1 MSIFLAEQKF
11 HEIAPPV
18 DYSFIPVWAV
28 FLGSFVALC
37 LLGAI
42 VWFFVRKPKPQ
53 LPPKTPRE
61 MALEELDGIANEI
74 DTADP
79 YQFSIRVSDVLR
91 GYVTHQYGLPLTRQ
105 TSIEFLTALAKTKSF
120 SENEKS
126 LLEDFLNRC
135 DLIKFARY
143 EATSADSRLLLVEA
157 SGIDIMLVLDVSGSM
172 LTKDFTIGGDRATR
186 LDAIREVTRKFI
198 EGRPNDRIGIIAFA
212 GRPYVVSPMTLDH
225 DWLMQNLER
234 VRIGLV
240 EDGTA
245 IGSAIASA
253 ANRLND
259 KHSKSRAIVLLTDG
273 ANNAGK
279 ISPNTA
285 AEAVKALKIHF
296 YAIGAGI
303 NGIAPPPIFTHR
315 GPMTDMLGNLL
326 YQNQRVEFNE
336 AGLRQVAQIAG
347 GQFFRATDTKS
358 LEEIYGDI
366 DKMEKSTVAV
376 KKYQE
381 YRDLFPMCIASA
393 CGLLVAQLLLFQTIW
408 KKLP

>member
-1 MSIFLAEQKF
+1 MLDWWPQNTALTFARPWLLLLLLAIPLLAYLRGKRGPSAALTFSSTATLRAIGKQSVSRAGKILRALIFLSLALF
-11 HEIAPPV
+11 V
-18 DYSFIPVWAV
+18 
-28 FLGSFVALC
+28 VAL
-37 LLGAI
+37 A
-42 VWFFVRKPKPQ
+42 RPQ
-53 LPPKTPRE
+53 L
-61 MALEELDGIANEI
+61 G
-74 DTADP
+74 
-79 YQFSIRVSDVLR
+79 
-91 GYVTHQYGLPLTRQ
+91 
-105 TSIEFLTALAKTKSF
+105 
-120 SENEKS
+120 KS
-126 LLEDFLNRC
+126 L
-135 DLIKFARY
+135 
-143 EATSADSRLLLVEA
+143 TQVEA

-172 LTKDFTIGGDRATR
+172 YTKDFTIGGDRATR
-186 LDAIREVTRKFI
+186 LDAIKEVTRKFI

-234 VRIGLV
+234 VRVGLV

-245 IGSAIASA
+245 IGSAMASA

-259 KHSKSRAIVLLTDG
+259 KHSKSRVIVLLTDG
-273 ANNAGK
+273 ENNAGK

-303 NGIAPPPIFTHR
+303 NGIAPAPIFTQR
-315 GPMTDMLGNLL
+315 GPMTDMLGNLV

-336 AGLRQVAQIAG
+336 AGLREVAKIADG
-347 GQFFRATDTKS
+347 EFFRATDTKS

-366 DKMEKSTVAV
+366 DNLEKSTVAV

-381 YRDLFPMCIASA
+381 YGDLFSVCIASGA
-393 CGLLVAQLLLFQTIW
+393 GLIVAQLLLSQTIW

>member
-1 MSIFLAEQKF
+1 MHLLDWWPQNTALTFARPWLLLLLLAIPLLAFLRGKRGPAAALTFSSTSTLHAIGKQSAARAGKFLRALLFAALAIF
-11 HEIAPPV
+11 V
-18 DYSFIPVWAV
+18 
-28 FLGSFVALC
+28 VAL
-37 LLGAI
+37 A
-42 VWFFVRKPKPQ
+42 RPQ
-53 LPPKTPRE
+53 L
-61 MALEELDGIANEI
+61 G
-74 DTADP
+74 
-79 YQFSIRVSDVLR
+79 
-91 GYVTHQYGLPLTRQ
+91 
-105 TSIEFLTALAKTKSF
+105 
-120 SENEKS
+120 KS
-126 LLEDFLNRC
+126 L
-135 DLIKFARY
+135 
-143 EATSADSRLLLVEA
+143 TQVEA

-172 LTKDFTIGGDRATR
+172 YTKDFTIDGERASR

-225 DWLMQNLER
+225 DWLLQNLER

-245 IGSAIASA
+245 IGSAMAAA

-259 KHSKSRAIVLLTDG
+259 KHSKSRVIVLLTDG
-273 ANNAGK
+273 ENNSGK

-303 NGIAPPPIFTHR
+303 NGIAPAPIFTQR
-315 GPMTDMLGNLL
+315 GPMTDMLGNLV

-336 AGLRQVAQIAG
+336 AGLREVARIAD

-358 LEEIYGDI
+358 LEQIYNDI
-366 DKMEKSTVAV
+366 DKLEKSTVAV
-376 KKYQE
+376 KKYQQ
-381 YRDLFPMCIASA
+381 YRDLFPLCVMSGA
-393 CGLLVAQLLLFQTIW
+393 GLLIAQLLLSQTIW